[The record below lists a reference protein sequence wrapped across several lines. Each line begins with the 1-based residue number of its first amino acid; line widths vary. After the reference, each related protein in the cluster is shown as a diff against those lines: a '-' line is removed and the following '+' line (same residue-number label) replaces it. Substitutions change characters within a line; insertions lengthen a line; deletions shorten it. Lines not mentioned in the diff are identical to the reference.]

1 MRTHHHDPDEEE
13 SVGGQQPHDG
23 HLVGVEVDVVL
34 SHEGAGEDGLQS
46 VVESEVR
53 MTERGAWFSSDYV
66 HLHVEDCSEELLRQQ
81 SYAIKNQLGHPKP

>member
-53 MTERGAWFSSDYV
+53 MTEKGLGSHQTTSTSMSRTVPRNCFASS
-66 HLHVEDCSEELLRQQ
+66 LM
-81 SYAIKNQLGHPKP
+81 P